1 MKIKI
6 VRSKTSGYGYISTLT
21 DSNEFLVCKEISWY
35 ENPFKDFLNN
45 HKLSSELIPETE
57 SYEQGYSFTELNE
70 SEQPINEES
79 KIDAIEFAEWID
91 DNFKNYGDIGEY
103 SWSKKFPY
111 QNTMMNVTTKELYE
125 EFKSIK

>member
-45 HKLSSELIPETE
+45 HKLSSEIIPETD

-79 KIDAIEFAEWID
+79 KIDAIE
-91 DNFKNYGDIGEY
+91 
-103 SWSKKFPY
+103 
-111 QNTMMNVTTKELYE
+111 KELCVTCGNE
-125 EFKSIK
+125 LKSIIEIHRGTCYECDSK